1 MKKLSS
7 AVVDMVSFYI
17 VFTGLKASSGNR
29 KTGSTVQTYLID
41 KELINE
47 PKVFGSKCQAC
58 PMVEKCYVKRD
69 KLSVRKALKRMIGLE
84 EGNTSY
90 QLVSLDDVLPLLQGR
105 KIRLGTYGDP
115 SALSLDVLKR
125 ITEAATLGHLGY
137 THFWRDISPDYANF
151 LMASCETAE
160 DEREARLIG
169 YRRFR
174 VRLREGDAHLLS
186 DSIECPNV
194 THGITCDQC
203 GLCDGTR
210 KGSVKSIWIGEHGN
224 GIRA

>member
-1 MKKLSS
+1 MKS
-7 AVVDMVSFYI
+7 AVIDMNTFYL
-17 VFTGLKASSGNR
+17 VFTGLKTRSQNS
-29 KTGSTVQTYLID
+29 KTGKAVQTYLID
-41 KELINE
+41 KERLSE
-47 PKVFGSKCQAC
+47 PKVFGSKCSAC

-69 KLSVRKALKRMIGLE
+69 KQSVRKALKKMLGLI

-90 QLVSLDDVLPLLQGR
+90 QLTTLDQVLPLLEGR

-115 SALSLDVLKR
+115 SALSIETLVK
-125 ITEAATLGHLGY
+125 ITSAATLGHLGY
-137 THFWRDISPDYANF
+137 THFWREISPDYARF
-151 LMASCETAE
+151 LMASCESAE

-174 VRLREGDAHLLS
+174 VRLLSGDQHLLS

-210 KGSVKSIWIGEHGN
+210 AGSVKSIWIGEHGN
-224 GIRA
+224 GIRRN